1 MTAKKIAVSII
12 ELSVR
17 VIILALAVMAI
28 RRACVWSYD
37 FGFNIFA
44 ERSMSVTNGRDVNVT
59 ITMDQNAMDIGRTLA
74 DKGLIN
80 DPLLFYAQEMLS
92 AYHGELKPGQYT
104 LNTAMKPTEM
114 MEVMA
119 AAEEEL
125 SSEDEKKSEK

>member
-1 MTAKKIAVSII
+1 MTAKKIAISII

-44 ERSMSVTNGRDVNVT
+44 ERSMSVTNGREVNVT
-59 ITMDQNAMDIGRTLA
+59 VASGQSAMDIGKTLA
-74 DKGLIN
+74 DKGLIK

-92 AYHGELKPGQYT
+92 AYHGDLKPGHYV
-104 LNTAMKPTEM
+104 LNTSMTPTEM
-114 MEVMA
+114 MEIM
-119 AAEEEL
+119 AAEEEEL
-125 SSEDEKKSEK
+125 PESDKDK